1 VDASRAVRIH
11 DDDPPVTVLRR
22 PRESLIENPPAKRQE
37 GDDLVARFYKKRA
50 RVSRA
55 DAMNVHT
62 EGVRLVRI
70 RLDKPITVF

>member
-11 DDDPPVTVLRR
+11 DDDPPVTVLRS
-22 PRESLIENPPAKRQE
+22 PRESLIANPPAKREE
-37 GDDLVARFYKKRA
+37 GDELTTRLYKKRA

-55 DAMNVHT
+55 GVMNVHK

-70 RLDKPITVF
+70 RLNKPITVF